1 MAQTAKTLKARF
13 EDRASRLHQKDPI
26 ENKSIVAKLKRKLRK
41 MDQA

>member
-1 MAQTAKTLKARF
+1 MAQTSKTLKSRF
-13 EDRASRLHQKDPI
+13 EDRASRLHQKNPI